1 MIRVVLVDD
10 EELALDMLEIMLCE
24 LGNVDIVGKYMN
36 PLQAVEEIKQQQV
49 DAVFLDI
56 EMPGMKGVD
65 VARAIQTAHP
75 GLHIIFTT
83 AYAEYAVEAFEIH
96 SLDYLLKPIKQDRLH
111 HSFKRIEEAVAGRSG
126 GYEESGS
133 PRICCMG
140 SFSVKLGQSEST
152 QLSWR
157 TNKEKELCALLVH
170 RSGQTVESTVI
181 METLWPESNA
191 EKARTYLHTCI
202 SLLRKN
208 IRESGLPLT
217 VRKTAH
223 GYSLDCGSLVCDA
236 TELEQLLDKTLEDTG
251 LGVPRLERIM
261 ALYKGDY
268 LEDCDFIW
276 AYHRRDKL
284 ADKYVHALRRLAH
297 FFKSNDQRSYALECL
312 RRSVA
317 ISPDSEQDSRELM
330 KLHMEMGDRN
340 EAIKVYR
347 QLEHEVRERL
357 GVELEPET
365 AALYQQLTSSHFRIR
380 SGA

>member
-1 MIRVVLVDD
+1 MIRVVLIDD
-10 EELALDMLEIMLCE
+10 EEHALDMLEIMLRE

-36 PLQAVEEIKQQQV
+36 PLKAVEDIKQQQV

-65 VARAIQTAHP
+65 VARIIQTTHP

-83 AYAEYAVEAFEIH
+83 AYAEYAIEAFEIH
-96 SLDYLLKPIKQDRLH
+96 SLDYLLKPIKQERLH
-111 HSFKRIEEAVAGRSG
+111 HSVKRIEEAVIGRSG
-126 GYEESGS
+126 GREEIEG

-140 SFSVKLGQSEST
+140 GFSVQLGKNESA

-170 RSGQTVESTVI
+170 RSGQTVESAAI
-181 METLWPESNA
+181 MEALWPESNA

-208 IRESGLPLT
+208 IRESGLPLA
-217 VRKTAH
+217 VHKTGN

-236 TELEQLLDKTLEDTG
+236 TELEQLLDKTLEETG
-251 LGVPRLERIM
+251 LGVQRLERIM

-276 AYHRRDKL
+276 AFLRREKM
-284 ADKYVHALRRLAH
+284 ADKYAQALRKLSQ
-297 FFKSNDQRSYALECL
+297 FFKSNGQFSYALECL
-312 RRSVA
+312 RRIVA

-330 KLHMEMGDRN
+330 KLHMEMGERK

-347 QLEHEVRERL
+347 QLELEVRERL
-357 GVELEPET
+357 NVELEQET
-365 AALYQQLTSSHFRIR
+365 VGLYQQLTSPNFRIR
-380 SGA
+380 SGP